1 MVWQRLLT
9 VHYGVGSVSITL
21 IISVYM
27 FGLGVGALFG
37 GFLAE
42 RARNRIIWFFAVQFL
57 LGLFGL
63 ISLPF
68 LDLLGRH
75 TAGSSYLVS
84 FFYMFLFL
92 CLPTFVMGITLPL
105 LTKIFN
111 HWIRDFLY
119 SVSYLYF
126 INTLGAAIGA
136 VFASYAI
143 ISFFGLDIGIYFA
156 SAVNFVLAA
165 VVLIAM
171 YSPAGP
177 PAPQPAAASGKK
189 TEASLGRI
197 AYLLVLITGFLAIGY
212 EIVWFRV
219 VGVLVKASPYA
230 FSSVLCVYL
239 LGVALGSLGITKYL
253 RRQRAIGRRNLFFLF
268 QFIIGLYVMVIF
280 IGYYYLTKHTYF
292 AIFTQTSFTVTLHP
306 TFAVPTFE
314 SLKGFLIDVYGIIDV
329 FFWSVVFVLVPT
341 LLMGAS
347 FPLISS
353 LALLQVDKEGKT
365 VGTVYFF
372 NIAGNVLGG
381 ILTGFLL
388 LPLLGTENTLLA
400 FSSTGVLLGLFVTS
414 FAGKRM
420 RTSRKIGIVLI
431 LLAANVLFFPK
442 RGQMYEVMHVPP
454 GENFTPYLEEGI
466 DAVIMTYQND
476 GRVVNY
482 INGLGHGQRPGHG
495 FYYLAIEAMSF
506 APRAENVLVIGYGT
520 GSIVEAVLK
529 SDEVKKVTI
538 VELSGTLMNNLM
550 KMDLFQELLA
560 DGRLEVIIDDGRRFL
575 LRTDEKFDLIL
586 MDPIRRKTSYSNNIY
601 SKQFFELAAKH
612 LNPGGIILTYAT
624 EHRVMPKTVHS
635 AFNSVRVYSN
645 FCLGSDRP
653 LRKYEER
660 EDNILAGF
668 SSEEREG
675 IKEYREE
682 YEKYLGDESYIREV
696 SENYPINQ
704 DWKPVCEY
712 YLGLEI
718 REKLFPDEAGPDD
731 TAISDTSKNY

>member
-1 MVWQRLLT
+1 LPIRSLFSRKDGNFQGTSFRGEKHIETFFSPWLLSGPAEEDAEQPSPLGRLTHKRVVGKEPRALHQGGSRIRATKKTNSRLISLLALVFFFSGFAALIYQVVWQRLLT

-63 ISLPF
+63 ISLPL

-239 LGVALGSLGITKYL
+239 LGVALGSLGMTKYL
-253 RRQRAIGRRNLFFLF
+253 RRQRAISRKNLFFLL
-268 QFIIGLYVMVIF
+268 QFII
-280 IGYYYLTKHTYF
+280 
-292 AIFTQTSFTVTLHP
+292 
-306 TFAVPTFE
+306 
-314 SLKGFLIDVYGIIDV
+314 
-329 FFWSVVFVLVPT
+329 
-341 LLMGAS
+341 
-347 FPLISS
+347 
-353 LALLQVDKEGKT
+353 
-365 VGTVYFF
+365 
-372 NIAGNVLGG
+372 
-381 ILTGFLL
+381 
-388 LPLLGTENTLLA
+388 
-400 FSSTGVLLGLFVTS
+400 SST
-414 FAGKRM
+414 
-420 RTSRKIGIVLI
+420 
-431 LLAANVLFFPK
+431 
-442 RGQMYEVMHVPP
+442 
-454 GENFTPYLEEGI
+454 
-466 DAVIMTYQND
+466 
-476 GRVVNY
+476 
-482 INGLGHGQRPGHG
+482 
-495 FYYLAIEAMSF
+495 
-506 APRAENVLVIGYGT
+506 
-520 GSIVEAVLK
+520 
-529 SDEVKKVTI
+529 
-538 VELSGTLMNNLM
+538 
-550 KMDLFQELLA
+550 
-560 DGRLEVIIDDGRRFL
+560 
-575 LRTDEKFDLIL
+575 
-586 MDPIRRKTSYSNNIY
+586 
-601 SKQFFELAAKH
+601 
-612 LNPGGIILTYAT
+612 
-624 EHRVMPKTVHS
+624 
-635 AFNSVRVYSN
+635 
-645 FCLGSDRP
+645 
-653 LRKYEER
+653 
-660 EDNILAGF
+660 
-668 SSEEREG
+668 
-675 IKEYREE
+675 
-682 YEKYLGDESYIREV
+682 
-696 SENYPINQ
+696 
-704 DWKPVCEY
+704 
-712 YLGLEI
+712 
-718 REKLFPDEAGPDD
+718 
-731 TAISDTSKNY
+731 